1 MIMVGPGTGI
11 APFRAFLQ
19 EREACGAGGKNW
31 LFFGDQHEQSDFLYR
46 EELTDWLGRGVLH
59 KLDLAFSRDQQEKIY
74 VQNRML
80 ENSRDLYQWLEDGAY
95 FYVCGD
101 ADRMAPDVEDALLQI
116 IAKESGKDLDT
127 AMEYLK
133 TLKLE
138 KRYLRDVY

>member
-1 MIMVGPGTGI
+1 MTG
-11 APFRAFLQ
+11 
-19 EREACGAGGKNW
+19 
-31 LFFGDQHEQSDFLYR
+31 
-46 EELTDWLGRGVLH
+46 
-59 KLDLAFSRDQQEKIY
+59 
-74 VQNRML
+74 VQTCAL
-80 ENSRDLYQWLEDGAY
+80 PI